1 MARTAHVIGNGRSA
15 SLYEPAKGF
24 KLTCN
29 LPGFSVD
36 DVYTTCIVDFK
47 MMKAIAEGSVTI
59 PGEWVLGAR
68 PKAFC
73 QGNPDFYLRHAGQVK
88 EFFVDLPQYAGN
100 YTNFNC
106 GHMAVFYA
114 IKRLAVDEIN
124 MYGFDSMFAQDLSS
138 TTDFFLVSDRD
149 PANNLRLTNNWRPI
163 WQSMFKEH
171 PHVTF
176 KVHSRSSTIQFPVSS
191 NVEVVVH

>member
-1 MARTAHVIGNGRSA
+1 
-15 SLYEPAKGF
+15 
-24 KLTCN
+24 
-29 LPGFSVD
+29 
-36 DVYTTCIVDFK
+36 
-47 MMKAIAEGSVTI
+47 MMRALAEGSVVI

-73 QGNPDFYLRHAGQVK
+73 QHNPNFYMQIAPQVK
-88 EFFVDLPQYAGN
+88 EFFVDLPKYAGN

-106 GHMAVFYA
+106 GHMAVYYA
-114 IKRLAVDEIN
+114 IRRLVATEIH

-138 TTDFFLVSDRD
+138 TTDFFLVADRD

-163 WQSMFKEH
+163 WQTMFKEH
-171 PHVTF
+171 PEVTF
-176 KVHSRSSTIQFPVSS
+176 KVHSRSTNIQFPVTD